1 MTRSSPS
8 SRRAPATSGAERML
22 PPRANPVLLGQDAA
36 RDMLRAGLRGARP
49 HHAWL
54 LTGPRGIGKAT
65 LAYHAARWLLGGFA
79 PATEDPSG
87 TLFRQVAAGGHPDL
101 RVLER
106 GLDEKKQRLRGE
118 IGIDEVRDATGFL
131 RRTAS
136 VDGWRVMLIDGVEYL
151 NRNAANALLKTL
163 EEPPPRAII
172 LLVCQAPQRLLPTIR
187 SRCRSLAVPP
197 LDEAVV
203 TRLLSEAHA
212 ELDASARTEIARLA
226 AGSIGAALVYATEW
240 LSGAIAQID
249 AVIARADPAALRS
262 LPDLASRSDGAYEA
276 LFDIGEKRLV
286 ERVRAVVGGAGD
298 GGDAIALCIDNLSRL
313 RDIRTDTE
321 RYNLDR
327 RQAIASAIGLLADR

>member
-1 MTRSSPS
+1 
-8 SRRAPATSGAERML
+8 ML
-22 PPRANPVLLGQDAA
+22 PPRANPRLLGQDAA
-36 RDMLRAGLRGARP
+36 RDTLCAGLRGTRP

-54 LTGPRGIGKAT
+54 LSGPRGIGKAT

-79 PATEDPSG
+79 PGVDDPAG
-87 TLFRQVAAGGHPDL
+87 AVFRQVAGGGHPDL

-106 GLDEKKQRLRGE
+106 ALDEKKQRLRGE
-118 IGIDEVRDATGFL
+118 IGVDDVRDATGFL

-136 VDGWRVMLIDGVEYL
+136 VDGWRVMLIDGAEYL

-163 EEPPPRAII
+163 EEPPPRAIV

-197 LDEAVV
+197 LDEATV
-203 TRLLSEAHA
+203 TRLLAEAHP
-212 ELDASARTEIARLA
+212 ELDPPARAEIARLA
-226 AGSIGAALVYATEW
+226 GGSIGAALGYAAEW

-249 AVIARADPAALRS
+249 AVIAGRDPAALRS
-262 LPDLASRSDGAYEA
+262 LPELAARSDGAYEA
-276 LFDIGEKRLV
+276 LFEIGERRLV
-286 ERVRAVVGGAGD
+286 ERVRTALGVASGAGGAGD
-298 GGDAIALCIDNLSRL
+298 TRGGVALCIDNLSRL
-313 RDIRTDTE
+313 RDIRTETE